1 MMETQVVRGSAGE
14 ELPLLV
20 SPCIPAEFRHGFTTR
35 AGGVSEPPFDSL
47 NLGWKWGDV
56 PDRVAENHRR
66 LLSVSGAAAMFR
78 ASQVHGIRIL
88 RVRGA
93 DDPAVVTAEYADG
106 LCSDAPGAGL
116 SVHVADC
123 TPILMACPETGA
135 CATLHAGWRGTV
147 AGMAGQGVRDMVTRF
162 GCRARDLRVA
172 LGPCIGPCCF
182 EVGPEVAEDFGAA
195 VSGAGESGVIL
206 SAPGKKSRIDLR
218 RFQRAQLEATG
229 VQPQNIDASDDC
241 TFCDARGRFFS
252 FRRAGRA
259 TGQMVGFIARATT
272 QDMSGG

>member
-1 MMETQVVRGSAGE
+1 METQVLRGSAGD

-20 SPCIPAEFRHGFTTR
+20 SPRIPVEFRHGFTTR
-35 AGGVSEPPFDSL
+35 AGGVSAPPFDAL
-47 NLGWKWGDV
+47 NLGWKWGDA

-66 LLSVSGAAAMFR
+66 LLSVSGVAAMFR

-88 RVRGA
+88 RVRA
-93 DDPAVVTAEYADG
+93 AEDPAVVMAEQADG
-106 LCSDAPGAGL
+106 LCSDAPGVGL

-123 TPILMACPETGA
+123 TPILMACPKTGA
-135 CATLHAGWRGTV
+135 CAALHAGWRGTV
-147 AGMAGQGVRDMVTRF
+147 AGMAGQGVRDMVARF

-182 EVGPEVAEDFGAA
+182 EVGPEVVDAFRAA
-195 VSGAGESGVIL
+195 MPTAGESGVIL

-218 RFQRAQLEATG
+218 RFQRAQLEAAG
-229 VQPQNIDASDDC
+229 VQPENIDASDDC

-259 TGQMVGFIARATT
+259 TGHLVGFIARSIA
-272 QDMSGG
+272 QGSSGG